1 MIRSNF
7 RGTREISG
15 DFRAQTA
22 ANRLGAQR
30 IEALVAQYGAA
41 TLAHYLDELLRY
53 TERRTRAAFA
63 EFPDGRFAA
72 DMLMDGDGVTDEPVK
87 LAATVTIE
95 QGRVSVDLTGCDD
108 QRKSPTNATSSQTYS
123 GVVYVL
129 KCLIDPDIPVNDGFY
144 RLIDIR
150 SRPGSVVHAQHP
162 AAVAAGWEIAMQLCD
177 LLFKALAPALP
188 DRVVAGTKGCV
199 CNIAFGG
206 VNPATG
212 EYFTYYETIAGG
224 YGATLTTDG
233 MDAVQAH
240 FQNTENAPVEETE
253 ANYPVRILCY
263 ALIENSEGGGRHRGG
278 LGVRRDYTFPGH
290 EPSFSILSDKAKY
303 APWGLFGGGSAR
315 PAKYILNPDTKAARE
330 LPSKITFQLGARRR
344 GERADAGRE
353 GGPPLPFERDPSLV
367 AADVAQGKISA
378 KRARA
383 VYGVVVD
390 PATQALDA
398 PATAKARAR
407 TVPMRARAKTPGRPT
422 NATRGKVIS
431 VTAWRV
437 GIDIGGTF
445 TDAALVDS
453 ETGQV
458 RVVKVLTTPED
469 PARGFM
475 TALERGLAECGAGGR
490 DVAAVVHA
498 TTVATNAIIEGKTA
512 RVGMLVTRGF
522 RDILEIGRQ
531 IRSRLYDVHLQ
542 KPAPLVPRRWSLE
555 VSERL
560 DAEGRVLEPLDVGE
574 VRAAVRRLRDER
586 VEAVVICFL
595 HSYLNPAHERAA
607 AAIVREEMPDTWLS
621 VSSEVCP
628 EFREYLRGS
637 TAAVNAAVMPIVSR
651 YIDALES
658 RLAALGAT
666 APFYV
671 MQSNGGVMTSASAK
685 ERPVYMVESGPAAG
699 VIAAGAVAA
708 PYRYANVLSFD
719 MGGTTAKV
727 GLIQDGRL
735 RLSTEMEVGAQAV
748 TPLGEGRGGGYPVR
762 TPVIDLVEVGA
773 GGGSEAWIDAGG
785 ALRVGPR
792 SAGARPG
799 PACYG
804 LGGATPTI
812 TDANLA
818 LGRLDP
824 AFFLGGEMTL
834 DAGAARRAIASGWP
848 RPSASIRSPR
858 PAASWRSPTPT

>member
-1 MIRSNF
+1 M
-7 RGTREISG
+7 
-15 DFRAQTA
+15 
-22 ANRLGAQR
+22 
-30 IEALVAQYGAA
+30 
-41 TLAHYLDELLRY
+41 
-53 TERRTRAAFA
+53 
-63 EFPDGRFAA
+63 
-72 DMLMDGDGVTDEPVK
+72 
-87 LAATVTIE
+87 
-95 QGRVSVDLTGCDD
+95 
-108 QRKSPTNATSSQTYS
+108 
-123 GVVYVL
+123 
-129 KCLIDPDIPVNDGFY
+129 
-144 RLIDIR
+144 
-150 SRPGSVVHAQHP
+150 
-162 AAVAAGWEIAMQLCD
+162 AG
-177 LLFKALAPALP
+177 
-188 DRVVAGTKGCV
+188 
-199 CNIAFGG
+199 
-206 VNPATG
+206 
-212 EYFTYYETIAGG
+212 
-224 YGATLTTDG
+224 
-233 MDAVQAH
+233 
-240 FQNTENAPVEETE
+240 
-253 ANYPVRILCY
+253 
-263 ALIENSEGGGRHRGG
+263 
-278 LGVRRDYTFPGH
+278 
-290 EPSFSILSDKAKY
+290 
-303 APWGLFGGGSAR
+303 
-315 PAKYILNPDTKAARE
+315 
-330 LPSKITFQLGARRR
+330 
-344 GERADAGRE
+344 
-353 GGPPLPFERDPSLV
+353 
-367 AADVAQGKISA
+367 
-378 KRARA
+378 
-383 VYGVVVD
+383 
-390 PATQALDA
+390 
-398 PATAKARAR
+398 
-407 TVPMRARAKTPGRPT
+407 
-422 NATRGKVIS
+422 
-431 VTAWRV
+431 WRV

-445 TDAALVDS
+445 TDAALVDG

-469 PARGFM
+469 PAKGFM
-475 TALERGLAECGAGGR
+475 IALERGLAECGAGGR

-555 VSERL
+555 VGERL
-560 DAEGRVLEPLDVGE
+560 DAEGCVLEPLEVDE
-574 VRAAVRRLRDER
+574 VRAAVRRLREER

-595 HSYLNPAHERAA
+595 HSYLNPAHERTA
-607 AAIVREEMPDTWLS
+607 AAIVREEFPEAWLS

-651 YIDALES
+651 YVDALES
-658 RLAALGAT
+658 RLCALGAT

-785 ALRVGPR
+785 ALRVGPH

-804 LGGATPTI
+804 LGGDTPTI

-824 AFFLGGEMTL
+824 AYFLGGEMTL
-834 DAGAARRAIASGWP
+834 DAEAARRAIALRVAQPLHLDPLAAAGGIVEIANAHMIGAMRLVSVQRGYDPREFVLVAFGGAGPLHANALARELGIPTVLVPPSPGIASALGMLATDIRHEFVATRRLRLDGLAPEALEALFADFLAEGEARLVRDGVPLPERRMLRSADLRYHGQSFELPVVVPPGPLSAGDVLRLRDEFHAMHERAYGYAAPDDPVELVNVRLAAVGVTPKPRRAPLPEGGPLATAAVKGRREVWFAEASGF
-848 RPSASIRSPR
+848 RPTLVLDRGKLLRGNVIEGPAIIEEPDASTLVHPGWK
-858 PAASWRSPTPT
+858 ASVDVHGNLVLGAVAR

>member
-1 MIRSNF
+1 M
-7 RGTREISG
+7 
-15 DFRAQTA
+15 
-22 ANRLGAQR
+22 
-30 IEALVAQYGAA
+30 
-41 TLAHYLDELLRY
+41 
-53 TERRTRAAFA
+53 
-63 EFPDGRFAA
+63 
-72 DMLMDGDGVTDEPVK
+72 
-87 LAATVTIE
+87 
-95 QGRVSVDLTGCDD
+95 
-108 QRKSPTNATSSQTYS
+108 
-123 GVVYVL
+123 
-129 KCLIDPDIPVNDGFY
+129 
-144 RLIDIR
+144 
-150 SRPGSVVHAQHP
+150 SR
-162 AAVAAGWEIAMQLCD
+162 
-177 LLFKALAPALP
+177 
-188 DRVVAGTKGCV
+188 
-199 CNIAFGG
+199 
-206 VNPATG
+206 
-212 EYFTYYETIAGG
+212 
-224 YGATLTTDG
+224 
-233 MDAVQAH
+233 
-240 FQNTENAPVEETE
+240 
-253 ANYPVRILCY
+253 
-263 ALIENSEGGGRHRGG
+263 
-278 LGVRRDYTFPGH
+278 
-290 EPSFSILSDKAKY
+290 
-303 APWGLFGGGSAR
+303 
-315 PAKYILNPDTKAARE
+315 
-330 LPSKITFQLGARRR
+330 
-344 GERADAGRE
+344 
-353 GGPPLPFERDPSLV
+353 
-367 AADVAQGKISA
+367 
-378 KRARA
+378 
-383 VYGVVVD
+383 
-390 PATQALDA
+390 
-398 PATAKARAR
+398 
-407 TVPMRARAKTPGRPT
+407 
-422 NATRGKVIS
+422 
-431 VTAWRV
+431 WRV

-445 TDAALVDS
+445 TDAALVDAD
-453 ETGQV
+453 TGQV

-469 PARGFM
+469 PAQGFM
-475 TALERGLAECGAGGR
+475 SAMERGLAESDAGGR

-542 KPAPLVPRRWSLE
+542 KPTPLVPRRWSLE
-555 VSERL
+555 VRERL
-560 DAEGRVLEPLDVGE
+560 DAEGNVLEPLDAVE
-574 VRAAVRRLRDER
+574 VRAAVRRLRAEG

-595 HSYLNPAHERAA
+595 HAYLNPAHERAA
-607 AAIVREEMPDTWLS
+607 ATIVREEMPEAWLS

-651 YIDALES
+651 YVDALES
-658 RLAALGAT
+658 RLTALGAT

-699 VIAAGAVAA
+699 VIAAGAVAG

-804 LGGATPTI
+804 RGGVIPTI
-812 TDANLA
+812 TDANVA

-834 DAGAARRAIASGWP
+834 DAGAAQRAIAERVAAPLGLEPIAAASGIVEIANAHMIAAMRLVSVQRGYDP
-848 RPSASIRSPR
+848 RNFVLVAFGGAGPVHANALARDLGIPTVLVPPSPGIASAVGMLATDIRHEFVATRRLRLDDLAPATLEALFEDFVAEGEARLARDGVPLDSRRLLRSADLRYHGQSFELPVTVPPGPLTDTDVVRLREEFHAMHERAYGYAAPDDVVELVNVRLAAIGVTPKPRRPPLPEGGPSVEVARKGRREIWFAETAGFRSTAVLDRGKLLRSNVITGPAIVEEHDASTLVHPGWIATVDEHANLVLR
-858 PAASWRSPTPT
+858 PAS